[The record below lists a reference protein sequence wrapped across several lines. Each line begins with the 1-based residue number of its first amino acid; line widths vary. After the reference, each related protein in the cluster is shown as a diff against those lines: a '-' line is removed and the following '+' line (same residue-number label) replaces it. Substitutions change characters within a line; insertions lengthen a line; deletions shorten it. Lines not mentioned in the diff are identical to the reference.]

1 MAALPTSHVSAPL
14 PGGPA
19 TPARAAPAD
28 ADGRPRWRSDTL
40 LAGGREACI
49 EHADAVYR
57 LRLTAQGK
65 LILTK

>member
-1 MAALPTSHVSAPL
+1 MAVPPTSDTSVPPPAGLAGAP
-14 PGGPA
+14 
-19 TPARAAPAD
+19 RNAPA
-28 ADGRPRWRSDTL
+28 AAAAGPRWRSETL
-40 LAGGREACI
+40 LAGSREACI